1 VEDWASTSDDHRTHL
16 QFPVNT
22 AKTHSPLFVKLY
34 TSILCNKPTK
44 DLRTRAAISKKRK
57 IVRKRPK
64 KRLVFD
70 ELDNI
75 YRAKPYVPK
84 MLAPSSAGQ
93 GGTEWS
99 ENLNQKLICKD
110 CREDPPNL
118 VEEFSSGD
126 MVCGSCGLV
135 LGDRIVDTRSEWRTF
150 SNDDQG
156 NDDPSRVGDGAN
168 PLLNG
173 SQLTTTIAFGDGSA
187 RSRDLLRAQGKS
199 SSDKATKGLLAAYK
213 EIGAHCDAVNIPKNV
228 SDTAKH
234 LFKLVDDAKAF
245 KGKSQEAIIAG
256 CIFIACRQCGVPR
269 TFREIYALTKVSK
282 KDIGRTFKALE
293 KFFAQDSA
301 GKVAMSAAKG
311 KLCVSAITYYL
322 ILTVYL
328 KVSAIKTN
336 TKLQPLQTRKTSVSA
351 TAVSSVS
358 TSKRSS
364 KSRKVLLRRCPPS
377 VISPVDLPCPLQ
389 LLASTWPRTFLASR
403 RPRKKFQ
410 ELLASV
416 MALFELRTNT
426 CIRNVRDSLSL
437 SGSLMARARWKIFQS
452 AEWVIP

>member
-1 VEDWASTSDDHRTHL
+1 MMAPPLSLEKGAS
-16 QFPVNT
+16 
-22 AKTHSPLFVKLY
+22 
-34 TSILCNKPTK
+34 
-44 DLRTRAAISKKRK
+44 
-57 IVRKRPK
+57 
-64 KRLVFD
+64 
-70 ELDNI
+70 
-75 YRAKPYVPK
+75 
-84 MLAPSSAGQ
+84 
-93 GGTEWS
+93 EWS
-99 ENLNQKLICKD
+99 ENLNQVMMCKD
-110 CREDPPNL
+110 CKEFPPNL

-173 SQLTTTIAFGDGSA
+173 SQLQTTIAFGDGNA
-187 RSRDLLRAQGKS
+187 RSRDLHRAQGKS
-199 SSDKATKGLLAAYK
+199 TNDKATKSLLAAYK

-301 GKVAMSAAKG
+301 GKAAMANAQGALGTSDSYQTTTSTNAKD
-311 KLCVSAITYYL
+311 LCLRYCSQLGLKSQQFV
-322 ILTVYL
+322 
-328 KVSAIKTN
+328 KVSQGLAEKMSTVGD
-336 TKLQPLQTRKTSVSA
+336 LAGRSPLSVAAACIYMASYLLGKPKSA
-351 TAVSSVS
+351 KEISLVAGVSDGTIRTAY
-358 TSKRSS
+358 KFLYQDRDRLIEPEWIENG
-364 KSRKVLLRRCPPS
+364 KG
-377 VISPVDLPCPLQ
+377 DMNNLP
-389 LLASTWPRTFLASR
+389 AS
-403 RPRKKFQ
+403 
-410 ELLASV
+410 
-416 MALFELRTNT
+416 
-426 CIRNVRDSLSL
+426 
-437 SGSLMARARWKIFQS
+437 
-452 AEWVIP
+452 